1 MGLKLNVKEIGA
13 LLDASARQIDRNTV
27 DRLLAA
33 RRVAL
38 ERQGPTRPVTVLAH
52 LRHFATGHAHG
63 QHRPLNW
70 VGAILLAAIAIGAL
84 WYWQLGYMHSHAEL
98 DLAILTDDLPLHM
111 YVD

>member
-1 MGLKLNVKEIGA
+1 MGLKLNVKEIGP
-13 LLDASARQIDRNTV
+13 LLEASARQIDQDTV
-27 DRLLAA
+27 DRLHAA
-33 RRVAL
+33 RRAAL
-38 ERQGPTRPVTVLAH
+38 ERQRPARPVTVLAH

-70 VGAILLAAIAIGAL
+70 AGAILLAAIAIGAL